1 MGVLLNLYYD
11 VLNIVSIMVNG
22 IWCIWCYQVQ
32 SCQRST
38 YIYDEDKQLKLDF
51 YPTTLIHSRPM
62 PLILYAHGGGWVG
75 GSRKN
80 IPPAILAQLDRGYT
94 IASISYSLMPKH
106 KYPTPINDIVG
117 AFKWIQDHHDELGID
132 PHRIIGWGLSAGAQI
147 INYAAIQKNLF
158 AGVISWYGFSDL
170 VIEDAN
176 YFHRITR
183 LLIHNYSNGAQP
195 IITNRVNSETCSFYI
210 VHGAKDRFVPIDQSE
225 RLYRALSKSKQP
237 SQLKE
242 YPNYYHGDW
251 RLNYKSELQEFNTFL
266 DLVSKAD
273 LLTN

>member
-11 VLNIVSIMVNG
+11 VLNIVSIMMNG

-32 SCQRST
+32 SYQRST

-51 YPTTLIHSRPM
+51 YPTTLTHSRPK

-80 IPPAILAQLDRGYT
+80 IPPAILAQLARGY
-94 IASISYSLMPKH
+94 IVASISYSLMPKY

-117 AFKWIQDHHDELGID
+117 ACKWIQARHDELGID

-147 INYAAIQKNLF
+147 INYAAIQKGLF

-170 VIEDAN
+170 AIEDSN

-183 LLIHNYSNGAQP
+183 LLIQNYSDGSKP
-195 IITNRVNSETCSFYI
+195 LITNRINSETCSFYI
-210 VHGAKDRFVPIDQSE
+210 VHGAKDRFVPVDQSE
-225 RLYRALSKSKQP
+225 RLYKALTKTKVP
-237 SQLKE
+237 SRLKV

-251 RLNYKSELQEFNTFL
+251 RLEIG
-266 DLVSKAD
+266 D
-273 LLTN
+273 